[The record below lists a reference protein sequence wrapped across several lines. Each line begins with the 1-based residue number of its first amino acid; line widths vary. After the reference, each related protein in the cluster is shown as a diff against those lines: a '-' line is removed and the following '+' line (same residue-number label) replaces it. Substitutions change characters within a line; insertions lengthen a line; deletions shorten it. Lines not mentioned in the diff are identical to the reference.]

1 MDVNETDM
9 GMCVDSSCMRIVEAY
24 DKIFKSGR
32 IDHIEVFT
40 MVQLKVWSWITLKV
54 HLACFSYSDWCLNPL
69 VCMKSIKKN

>member
-1 MDVNETDM
+1 VGLASTDHWEPKTHFSQFKMMDVNETDM

-40 MVQLKVWSWITLKV
+40 MVQLKV
-54 HLACFSYSDWCLNPL
+54 
-69 VCMKSIKKN
+69 

>member
-40 MVQLKVWSWITLKV
+40 MVQLKV
-54 HLACFSYSDWCLNPL
+54 
-69 VCMKSIKKN
+69 